1 MGFRGKFKNKRDANE
16 ADVVRV
22 LVEAGCSVTT
32 LDTPCDLLV
41 GFAGRTHAVEVKAPK
56 AKLTGPQTAWLDGWR
71 GDYTI
76 LRSADEAEAFADGL
90 RNAETPAK
98 QGDSA

>member
-1 MGFRGKFKNKRDANE
+1 MGFRGKFKNKRDAVE
-16 ADVVRV
+16 PDVIRV

-56 AKLTGPQTAWLDGWR
+56 AKLTPTQEAWLADWR
-71 GDYTI
+71 GDHTI
-76 LRSADEAEAFADGL
+76 LRSADDAEAFTAQL
-90 RNAETPAK
+90 REG
-98 QGDSA
+98 QQ